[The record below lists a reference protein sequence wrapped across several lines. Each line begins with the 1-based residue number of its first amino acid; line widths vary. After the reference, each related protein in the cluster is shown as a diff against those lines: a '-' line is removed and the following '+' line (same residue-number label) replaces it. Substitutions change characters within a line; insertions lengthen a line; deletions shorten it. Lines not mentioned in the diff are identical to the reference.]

1 MKIEILSD
9 VPASREATWALVM
22 DIPKAASC
30 IPGIKDITPDG
41 EGKYQAT
48 LQARVGPMGMNLS
61 GTITVLSQDAD
72 AGEAYFLVEANDRRV
87 GGGIKT
93 NIAKA
98 ARISDDVAAITGSD
112 PAQSKAD
119 FEKMFRTTPEEAAS
133 TILKGVR
140 QNKRRVL
147 IGSDAL
153 AIDTMQRLLPT
164 SYQRLMVMGQKFMN
178 KK

>member
-22 DIPKAASC
+22 DIPKAAAC

-87 GGGIKT
+87 GGGVKT
-93 NIAKA
+93 NMSMKVIAKSA
-98 ARISDDVAAITGSD
+98 DETELEIIADTTLMGRLGELGQPLIRRKARNTLEEFSKNLSKLLSSGS
-112 PAQSKAD
+112 
-119 FEKMFRTTPEEAAS
+119 
-133 TILKGVR
+133 G
-140 QNKRRVL
+140 
-147 IGSDAL
+147 
-153 AIDTMQRLLPT
+153 
-164 SYQRLMVMGQKFMN
+164 
-178 KK
+178 

>member
-41 EGKYQAT
+41 EDKYQAT

-87 GGGIKT
+87 GGGVKT
-93 NIAKA
+93 NMSMKVTAKSADETELEIIADTTLMGRLGELGQPLIRRKA
-98 ARISDDVAAITGSD
+98 RNTLEEFSKNLSKLLSSDSG
-112 PAQSKAD
+112 
-119 FEKMFRTTPEEAAS
+119 
-133 TILKGVR
+133 
-140 QNKRRVL
+140 
-147 IGSDAL
+147 
-153 AIDTMQRLLPT
+153 
-164 SYQRLMVMGQKFMN
+164 
-178 KK
+178 

>member
-1 MKIEILSD
+1 LKIEILSD

-87 GGGIKT
+87 GGGVKT
-93 NIAKA
+93 NMSMKVTAKSADETELEIIADTTLMGRLGELGQPLIRRKA
-98 ARISDDVAAITGSD
+98 RNTLEEFSKNLSKLLSSGS
-112 PAQSKAD
+112 
-119 FEKMFRTTPEEAAS
+119 
-133 TILKGVR
+133 G
-140 QNKRRVL
+140 
-147 IGSDAL
+147 
-153 AIDTMQRLLPT
+153 
-164 SYQRLMVMGQKFMN
+164 
-178 KK
+178 

>member
-9 VPASREATWALVM
+9 VPASREATWALGM
-22 DIPKAASC
+22 DIPKAAAC

-87 GGGIKT
+87 GGGVKT
-93 NIAKA
+93 NMSMKVIAKSA
-98 ARISDDVAAITGSD
+98 DETELEIIADTTLMGRLGELGQPLIRRKARNTLEEFSKNLSKLLSSGS
-112 PAQSKAD
+112 
-119 FEKMFRTTPEEAAS
+119 
-133 TILKGVR
+133 G
-140 QNKRRVL
+140 
-147 IGSDAL
+147 
-153 AIDTMQRLLPT
+153 
-164 SYQRLMVMGQKFMN
+164 
-178 KK
+178 

>member
-1 MKIEILSD
+1 LKIEILSD

-87 GGGIKT
+87 GGGVKT
-93 NIAKA
+93 NMSMKVTAKSADETELEIIADTTLMGRLGELGQPLIRRKA
-98 ARISDDVAAITGSD
+98 RNTLEEFSKNLSKLLSSDSG
-112 PAQSKAD
+112 
-119 FEKMFRTTPEEAAS
+119 
-133 TILKGVR
+133 
-140 QNKRRVL
+140 
-147 IGSDAL
+147 
-153 AIDTMQRLLPT
+153 
-164 SYQRLMVMGQKFMN
+164 
-178 KK
+178 

>member
-9 VPASREATWALVM
+9 VPASREATWELVM

-93 NIAKA
+93 NMSMKVTAKSADETELEIIADTTFMGRLGELGQPLIRRKA
-98 ARISDDVAAITGSD
+98 RNTLEEFSKNLSKLLSSGS
-112 PAQSKAD
+112 
-119 FEKMFRTTPEEAAS
+119 
-133 TILKGVR
+133 G
-140 QNKRRVL
+140 
-147 IGSDAL
+147 
-153 AIDTMQRLLPT
+153 
-164 SYQRLMVMGQKFMN
+164 
-178 KK
+178 